1 MRTLLLA
8 GFATAALYSVSAHAE
23 SAFCNTGSTV
33 LMASS
38 DDNSIQR
45 VMSTCKPGD
54 IISIPGNTVNHEYN
68 GKPLI
73 QLLCDFSKSFY
84 IAPNGLLSCVMVPMR
99 SER

>member
-1 MRTLLLA
+1 MRTLLLIGLA
-8 GFATAALYSVSAHAE
+8 IVALYSVSARAE
-23 SAFCNTGSTV
+23 SAFCNTGSTI
-33 LMASS
+33 LMVNS

-45 VMSTCKPGD
+45 VLSTCKPGD
-54 IISIPGNTVNHEYN
+54 IISIPGNTVNHQYG